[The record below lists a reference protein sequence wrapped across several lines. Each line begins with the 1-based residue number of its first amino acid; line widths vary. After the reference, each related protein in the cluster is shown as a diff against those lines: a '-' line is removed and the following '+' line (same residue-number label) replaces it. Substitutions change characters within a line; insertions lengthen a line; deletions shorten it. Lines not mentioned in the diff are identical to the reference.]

1 MRIDMASVHI
11 RPWEYGDRH
20 ALAELADNRMIWEN
34 VRDYFPSPYT
44 LRHAKEWIAA
54 HEGKDPPESFA
65 VVCDGRLAGAVGVF
79 IRTDIYRC
87 TAELGYWI
95 GEPFW
100 GRGVASEAVRLVT
113 ETAFARDPGLV
124 RVFAEVFV
132 HNTASQRVLEKNGFI
147 LESRRRNA
155 YIKNGRLGDDTVW
168 VRFRDRS

>member
-1 MRIDMASVHI
+1 MAGILI
-11 RPWEYGDRH
+11 RSWEYGDRH
-20 ALAELADNRMIWEN
+20 ALTELADNRRIWDN

-44 LRHAKEWIAA
+44 LRDAKAWIASQR
-54 HEGKDPPESFA
+54 GKDPAESFA
-65 VVCDGRLAGAVGVF
+65 VVCDGLLAGAVGVF
-79 IRTDIYRC
+79 TRTDIYRC

-113 ETAFARDPGLV
+113 ETAFARDPALV
-124 RVFAEVFV
+124 RIFAEVYA
-132 HNTASQRVLEKNGFI
+132 HNTASQRVLEKNGFV

-168 VRFRDRS
+168 VLFRDRP